1 MKPKKEADVRPEM
14 ASYPILTMGAK
25 TFLSV
30 VEDNLQGEILSAND
44 LERIRIPTGGGL
56 NWTIPTLDGGKSVP
70 SFEGIILYQQTS
82 RAYWEKGIASGST
95 PPNCAST
102 DGRVGIGEPGGDCI
116 VCPHAQYG
124 SNPKSQ
130 SGRQACRQAK
140 NLFVL
145 LPESYLPLVLVLP
158 PSSLKPF
165 KQFMLQLS
173 AANVPIQ
180 EVVVRFGLEKSSNRS
195 NIAFSLATFA
205 VNERL
210 TTDET
215 ATISAYASVLKE
227 QGTFDLQSFLASDFN
242 GNGNG
247 KG

>member
-1 MKPKKEADVRPEM
+1 M
-14 ASYPILTMGAK
+14 
-25 TFLSV
+25 LSFARFYW
-30 VEDNLQGEILSAND
+30 LHFAC
-44 LERIRIPTGGGL
+44 
-56 NWTIPTLDGGKSVP
+56 TLP
-70 SFEGIILYQQTS
+70 
-82 RAYWEKGIASGST
+82 
-95 PPNCAST
+95 
-102 DGRVGIGEPGGDCI
+102 
-116 VCPHAQYG
+116 
-124 SNPKSQ
+124 
-130 SGRQACRQAK
+130 QACRQAK

-180 EVVVRFGLEKSSNRS
+180 EVMVRFGLEKSSNRS

-205 VNERL
+205 VKERL
-210 TTDET
+210 TTDEA
-215 ATISAYASVLKE
+215 ATISAYASALKE

-247 KG
+247 KELNRSFSQFKEPRKGLLFYHYSFSLF